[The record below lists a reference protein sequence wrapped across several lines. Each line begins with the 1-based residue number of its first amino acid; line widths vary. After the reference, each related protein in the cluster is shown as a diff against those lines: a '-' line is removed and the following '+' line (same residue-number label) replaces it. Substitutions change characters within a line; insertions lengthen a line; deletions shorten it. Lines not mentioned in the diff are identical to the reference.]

1 MKRDFP
7 LLTLILLFLVPS
19 TAAAQNAILKGRII
33 DSTSQKPLAG
43 VELKLTRLIDTMD
56 VRAGGNQDDGSFEF
70 TNLRF
75 AAYRLEA
82 TYVGHVKLVRI
93 IQIDV
98 PVLDAGDLRMSE
110 GVIPLGEV
118 VVTSRMPTVE
128 QVGDTTVYNAR
139 VFKTDPDAAAE
150 DLVAKMPGIIVDNN
164 GVKAEGEDVQQILVD
179 GRPFFGS
186 DPLLALRNLPAE
198 VIEKVQVY
206 DKMSDQAEF
215 TGFDD
220 GQSVKTINIITRPD
234 RRNTQFGKI
243 FGGYGEDS
251 RYAGGGNL
259 NLFAGDRRV
268 SLIGLSN
275 NVNQQNF
282 SMQDILGVI
291 GNGRPSGGFGGGGG
305 GFRGGGFGGGSGRGG
320 MRSGP
325 PGGRMMSAVAVPFA
339 GGNPGNF
346 LVGQQ
351 SGLSTVNSFGTNY
364 TDSWGQDLSVS
375 GSYFLNL
382 TDNENPQTLSRQ
394 YVLSADSNSYYRE
407 NSNAENKNYNHRL
420 NFRVQYELD
429 SLNSFILTP
438 SLNLQSNRSSS
449 SLNGINSL
457 SETSLLSQTDNNSGA
472 TTDGYT
478 LTSHIVYRHKFE
490 IPGRTLSIDLGVNAN
505 RRNRTNDLQSL
516 ISYFSVPAGLSD
528 TVQQQ
533 AGGLSHGSSISSRL
547 VYTEPLSVSSMVEVH
562 YNPTIT
568 KNSAQTSTY
577 SFDPATGQYSLLDT
591 RLSNTADNT
600 YTTQNAGVGYR
611 LRSSG
616 LNLIMDVAYQISSLR
631 NDQSFPFTRT
641 IGKTFY
647 NVLPSAMLSYVF
659 GSRSNLRVFYR
670 TSTNPPSI
678 SQLQDVVDN
687 SNPLLLTTGNP
698 NLKQAYS
705 HMLMARY
712 SAVNVRE
719 ARNYF
724 VMFSVGYTQDYIGN
738 STLIAQQDSLLS
750 KGVRLTQGTQLTK
763 PVNLDG
769 NWNARSF
776 FTYGFP
782 LDLIKS
788 NLNLNTGLSY
798 TRTPGLINSVQNA
811 SNSYAVS
818 QGLVVGSNISEGVDF
833 TLSYTANYNIVKNT
847 LQPDLNNNY
856 FSHTGS
862 FRFNWIF
869 WEGVVFRNDLS
880 NILYNGL
887 TGGYD
892 QNYILWNAAIGKKFF
907 QNDRGEIRLSV
918 NDILRQNKSVS
929 RTVSDTYVEDTQNK
943 VLGRYVMLTFTY
955 TIR

>member
-1 MKRDFP
+1 MKKVFLFLTP
-7 LLTLILLFLVPS
+7 LLLLLTPVVA
-19 TAAAQNAILKGRII
+19 TAQSAILKGTIV
-33 DSTSQKPLAG
+33 DSISHKPLAG
-43 VELKLTRLIDTMD
+43 VELKLTRLTDTLD
-56 VRAGGNQDDGSFEF
+56 VRGALSQDDGSFQF
-70 TNLRF
+70 LTLRLTS
-75 AAYRLEA
+75 YRLEA
-82 TYVGHVKLVRI
+82 SYVGHVKLVRI
-93 IQIDV
+93 IR
-98 PVLDAGDLRMSE
+98 LDRTIVNAGELLMSE

-139 VFKTDPDAAAE
+139 VFKTNPDAAAE

-179 GRPFFGS
+179 GKPFFGS
-186 DPLLALRNLPAE
+186 DPLLALRNLPAD

-220 GQSVKTINIITRPD
+220 GQSVKTINFITRPD

-243 FGGYGEDS
+243 YGGYGDDS
-251 RYAGGGNL
+251 RYAGGGNM
-259 NLFAGDRRV
+259 NLFAGDRRL
-268 SLIGLSN
+268 SIIGLSN

-291 GNGRPSGGFGGGGG
+291 GNTRQSGGFGGGGG

-339 GGNPGNF
+339 GGNAGNF

-351 SGLSTVNSFGTNY
+351 SGLSTVNSIGSNY
-364 TDSWGQDLSVS
+364 TDSWGKDLSVS
-375 GSYFLNL
+375 GSYFFNL
-382 TDNENPQTLSRQ
+382 ADNENPETLNRQ
-394 YVLSADSNSYYRE
+394 YVLSADSNTYYRE
-407 NSNAENKNYNHRL
+407 NSNAGSKNYNHRI
-420 NFRVQYELD
+420 NFRVQYALD
-429 SLNSFILTP
+429 SLNSFIVTP
-438 SLNLQSNRSSS
+438 SLNLQTNRSSS
-449 SLNGINSL
+449 ALNGANSL
-457 SETSLLSQTDNNSGA
+457 SQTSLLSQTENNSGA
-472 TTDGYT
+472 STDGYT
-478 LTSHIVYRHKFE
+478 LTSHAVYRHKFE

-505 RRNRTNDLQSL
+505 DRNRTNDLQSL
-516 ISYFSVPAGLSD
+516 VSYFSVPAGLSD

-533 AGGLSHGSSISSRL
+533 ATGLSHGASISSRL
-547 VYTEPLSVSSMVEVH
+547 VYTEPLSVNSMAEVH
-562 YNPTIT
+562 YNPTFT
-568 KNSAQTSTY
+568 KNTAQTSTY
-577 SFDPATGQYSLLDT
+577 SFDPATGEYSLLDT

-611 LRSSG
+611 LRSTG
-616 LNLIMDVAYQISSLR
+616 LNLIMDVAYQVSSLR

-641 IGKTFY
+641 IEKTFY
-647 NVLPSAMLSYVF
+647 NILPTAMLTYAF
-659 GSRSNLRVFYR
+659 ADRSNLRVFYR

-687 SNPLLLTTGNP
+687 SNPLLLTSGNP
-698 NLKQAYS
+698 NLKQAFS
-705 HMLMARY
+705 HTLMARY
-712 SAVNVRE
+712 SAVNIRE

-724 VMFSVGYTQDYIGN
+724 VMLSVGYTQDYIGN
-738 STLIAQQDSLLS
+738 STLIAQSDSVLT

-769 NWNARSF
+769 NWNTRSF

-782 LDLIKS
+782 FDLIKS
-788 NLNLNTGLSY
+788 NLNLNTSLSY
-798 TRTPGLINSVQNA
+798 VRTPGLINGVQNA

-818 QGLVVGSNISEGVDF
+818 QGLVVGSNISENVDF

-847 LQPDLNNNY
+847 LQPELNNNY
-856 FSHTGS
+856 FNHTGS
-862 FRFNWIF
+862 LRFNWIF
-869 WEGVVFRNDLS
+869 GDGIVFRNDLS
-880 NILYNGL
+880 NILYSGL

-892 QNYILWNAAIGKKFF
+892 QNYVLWNAALGKKFF
-907 QNDRGEIRLSV
+907 QNDRGEIQLSV

-929 RTVSDTYVEDTQNK
+929 RTVTDTYVEDTQNK
-943 VLGRYVMLTFTY
+943 VLSRYVMLTFTY
-955 TIR
+955 TVR